1 MDKVNPFRNS
11 EKDELVNAVRAVL
24 SGQEY
29 TAPEKEVEEHKGDK
43 PHKHPHEENEKTD
56 TGKKVAKVD
65 VDPDLK
71 EKKKK
76 ISAGKA
82 Y

>member
-1 MDKVNPFRNS
+1 MLPS
-11 EKDELVNAVRAVL
+11 EKARADEVA
-24 SGQEY
+24 
-29 TAPEKEVEEHKGDK
+29 TAKEFKVHSMKKALAQVWGFEEHKGNK